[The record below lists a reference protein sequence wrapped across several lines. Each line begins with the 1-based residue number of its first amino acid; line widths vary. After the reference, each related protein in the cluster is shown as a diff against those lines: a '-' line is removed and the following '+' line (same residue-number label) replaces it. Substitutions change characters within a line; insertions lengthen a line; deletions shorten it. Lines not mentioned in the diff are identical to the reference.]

1 MEIDGTRTRV
11 ARLVGQEG
19 PITVSCLAE
28 RLGLTPAA
36 VRRHLDAML
45 AGGVVEA
52 REIAAVAAGRR
63 GRGRP
68 AKAFVLTEAGHASL
82 SSDYDDLAVQALR
95 FLADEHGRSAVE
107 QFATRR
113 FADLERRVAPAVQRA
128 GQDRQA
134 RARALAAALNDEG
147 YAASTRPL
155 ATGTAQQ
162 AVQLCQGH
170 CPVQH
175 AAAEFPE
182 LCEAETKVF
191 ARLLGTDVRRLA
203 TLAHGDHVCTTHVPD
218 RQTDQ
223 QTDQQT
229 DPSTAPETETA
240 PTAPSGR
247 TA

>member
-45 AGGVVEA
+45 VGGVVEA
-52 REIAAVAAGRR
+52 REIAAVGAGRR

-68 AKAFVLTEAGHASL
+68 AKAFVLTEAGHTSL

-113 FADLERRVAPAVQRA
+113 FADLERRVAPAVEGA
-128 GQDRQA
+128 GHDRQA

-218 RQTDQ
+218 RQTEQ
-223 QTDQQT
+223 QHHDPQT
-229 DPSTAPETETA
+229 ETETA
-240 PTAPSGR
+240 PTAQSGR
-247 TA
+247 TAR

>member
-45 AGGVVEA
+45 AGGVVEG
-52 REIAAVAAGRR
+52 REIAVAGTGRR

-68 AKAFVLTEAGHASL
+68 ARAFVLTEAGHASL

-113 FADLERRVAPAVQRA
+113 FADLERRVAPVVEQA
-128 GQDRQA
+128 GPDRQA
-134 RARALAAALNDEG
+134 RARALAGALNDEG

-155 ATGTAQQ
+155 ATGTTQQ

-182 LCEAETKVF
+182 LCEAETKAF
-191 ARLLGTDVRRLA
+191 SRLLGVDVRRLA
-203 TLAHGDHVCTTHVPD
+203 TLAHGAHVCTTHVPD
-218 RQTDQ
+218 RQTH
-223 QTDQQT
+223 
-229 DPSTAPETETA
+229 TAPPTDAPTDAPTDTA
-240 PTAPSGR
+240 PTTAPSGR

>member
-45 AGGVVEA
+45 VGGVVEA
-52 REIAAVAAGRR
+52 REIAAVGAGRR

-68 AKAFVLTEAGHASL
+68 AKAFVLTEAGHTSL

-113 FADLERRVAPAVQRA
+113 FADLERRVAPAVEGA
-128 GQDRQA
+128 GHDRQA
-134 RARALAAALNDEG
+134 RARALAAALNEEG

-218 RQTDQ
+218 RQTEQ
-223 QTDQQT
+223 QQHDPQT
-229 DPSTAPETETA
+229 ETETA
-240 PTAPSGR
+240 PTAQSGR
-247 TA
+247 TAR

>member
-11 ARLVGQEG
+11 ARLVGQDG
-19 PITVSCLAE
+19 PITVACLAE
-28 RLGLTPAA
+28 RLGVTTAA

-45 AGGVVEA
+45 AGGVVET
-52 REIAAVAAGRR
+52 REIAAVGAGRR

-68 AKAFVLTEAGHASL
+68 ARAFVLTEAGHASL

-107 QFATRR
+107 QFAARR
-113 FADLERRVAPAVQRA
+113 FADLERRVAPAVERA
-128 GQDRQA
+128 GHDRQA
-134 RARALAAALNDEG
+134 RVRALADALNDEG
-147 YAASTRPL
+147 YAASTRPV
-155 ATGTAQQ
+155 ATGTPQQ

-175 AAAEFPE
+175 AAEEFPE
-182 LCEAETKVF
+182 LCEAEAGAF
-191 ARLLGTDVRRLA
+191 SRLLGVDVRRLA

-218 RQTDQ
+218 REPDRT
-223 QTDQQT
+223 
-229 DPSTAPETETA
+229 TETA
-240 PTAPSGR
+240 QTDTAPTTAPTQSGR

>member
-45 AGGVVEA
+45 VGGVVEA
-52 REIAAVAAGRR
+52 REIAAVGAGRR

-68 AKAFVLTEAGHASL
+68 AKAFVLTEAGHTSL

-113 FADLERRVAPAVQRA
+113 FADLERRVAPAVEGA
-128 GQDRQA
+128 GHDRQA

-218 RQTDQ
+218 RQTEQ
-223 QTDQQT
+223 QQHDPQT
-229 DPSTAPETETA
+229 ETETA
-240 PTAPSGR
+240 PTAQSGR
-247 TA
+247 TAR

>member
-45 AGGVVEA
+45 VGGVVEA
-52 REIAAVAAGRR
+52 REIAAVGAGRR

-68 AKAFVLTEAGHASL
+68 AKAFVLTEAGHTSL

-113 FADLERRVAPAVQRA
+113 FADLERRVAPAVEGA

-218 RQTDQ
+218 RQTEQ
-223 QTDQQT
+223 QQHDPQT
-229 DPSTAPETETA
+229 ETETA
-240 PTAPSGR
+240 PTAQSGR
-247 TA
+247 TAR